1 MANIFSKLG
10 SITYVLWG
18 VLHIVVASKVYELGQ
33 TLDTDIVQARIFQDA
48 WSLLFF
54 AIFAIMIGVFFNW
67 KNDRLGYWLNLIVV
81 SVADI
86 GYLLFILVP
95 GYVPIIPGVIGPALW
110 VLAVVFSTIA
120 LNCNHQAKH

>member
-1 MANIFSKLG
+1 MTNIFSKLG

-54 AIFAIMIGVFFNW
+54 AIFAILIGVFFNW

-86 GYLLFILVP
+86 GYLLFILLP
-95 GYVPIIPGVIGPALW
+95 DYVPIIPGVIGPALW
-110 VLAVVFSTIA
+110 VLAVVISTIA
-120 LNCNHQAKH
+120 IRRNIKEV

>member
-120 LNCNHQAKH
+120 LNRNHQAKH

>member
-120 LNCNHQAKH
+120 IRRNIKEV

>member
-33 TLDTDIVQARIFQDA
+33 TLDADIVQARIFQDA

-120 LNCNHQAKH
+120 IRRNIKEV

>member
-1 MANIFSKLG
+1 MANAFSKLG

-67 KNDRLGYWLNLIVV
+67 KNDRFGYWLNLIVV

-110 VLAVVFSTIA
+110 VMAVVFSTIA
-120 LNCNHQAKH
+120 LNRNHQAKH

>member
-18 VLHIVVASKVYELGQ
+18 ILHIVVASKVYELGQ
-33 TLDTDIVQARIFQDA
+33 TLDAGIVQARIFQDA

-54 AIFAIMIGVFFNW
+54 AIVAIMIGAFFNW
-67 KNDRLGYWLNLIVV
+67 KNDRLGYWLNLIVI
-81 SVADI
+81 SVVDI
-86 GYLLFILVP
+86 GYLLFILLP
-95 GYVPIIPGVIGPALW
+95 GYVPLIPGIIGPALW

-120 LNCNHQAKH
+120 IRRNIKEV

>member
-1 MANIFSKLG
+1 MTNIFSKLG

-54 AIFAIMIGVFFNW
+54 AIFAILIGLFFNW

-81 SVADI
+81 SVTDI

-95 GYVPIIPGVIGPALW
+95 GYVSIIPGVIGPALW

-120 LNCNHQAKH
+120 IRRNIKEV